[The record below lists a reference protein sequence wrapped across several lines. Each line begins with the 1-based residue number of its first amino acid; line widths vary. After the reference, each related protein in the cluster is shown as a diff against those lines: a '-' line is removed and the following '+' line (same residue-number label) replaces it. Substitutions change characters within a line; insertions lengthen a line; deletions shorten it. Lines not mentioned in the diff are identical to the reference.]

1 MSETESKSGK
11 RTTEEGV
18 LAIST
23 ARGARGA
30 ALKAVTANRLA
41 DGVVVYLGEGGGW
54 VEAIEAAQSVSGK
67 DEAAVLLASVEPDVA
82 ACRIVGPYLIDVV
95 AGADGKLRGASERE
109 RIRALG
115 PTVRLDLGKQAE
127 V

>member
-1 MSETESKSGK
+1 MSETESKSSK
-11 RTTEEGV
+11 RTSDEGV
-18 LAIST
+18 LALST

-30 ALKAVTANRLA
+30 ALKAVTANRLV
-41 DGVVVYLGEGGGW
+41 DGLVVYLGAENRW
-54 VEAIEAAQSVSGK
+54 VDAIEDALSVVGKEEGAA
-67 DEAAVLLASVEPDVA
+67 LLASVEPDVE

-95 AGADGKLRGASERE
+95 AGPDGRLQGTSERE

-127 V
+127 A

>member
-1 MSETESKSGK
+1 MSETETKSSKRAS
-11 RTTEEGV
+11 EEGV

-41 DGVVVYLGEGGGW
+41 DGLVVYLGNDGW
-54 VEAIEAAQSVSGK
+54 VETIAAARSVDGKEAA
-67 DEAAVLLASVEPDVA
+67 AALLAEAEPDVA
-82 ACRIVGPYLIDVV
+82 ACRVVGPYVIDVV
-95 AGADGKLRGASERE
+95 PGRDGTLHATSERE

-115 PTVRLDLGKQAE
+115 PTTRPDLGKQAE
-127 V
+127 A

>member
-1 MSETESKSGK
+1 MSETETKSSK
-11 RTTEEGV
+11 RTSEEGV

-41 DGVVVYLGEGGGW
+41 DGVVVYLGTDGW
-54 VEAIEAAQSVSGK
+54 VEIIAAARSVEGK
-67 DEAAVLLASVEPDVA
+67 EVAAALLAEAEADVA
-82 ACRIVGPYLIDVV
+82 ACRVVGPYVIDVTPGEGGTLQ
-95 AGADGKLRGASERE
+95 ATTGRE

-115 PTVRLDLGKQAE
+115 PTIRLDLGKQAE
-127 V
+127 A

>member
-1 MSETESKSGK
+1 MSETEAKSSK
-11 RTTEEGV
+11 RTSDEDV

-41 DGVVVYLGEGGGW
+41 DGLVVYFGAAGW
-54 VEAIEAAQSVSGK
+54 VETIAVARSVEGKEAA
-67 DEAAVLLASVEPDVA
+67 AALLAEAEPDVA
-82 ACRIVGPYLIDVV
+82 ACRVVGPYVIDVV
-95 AGADGKLRGASERE
+95 PDEAGTLHATSERE

-115 PTVRLDLGKQAE
+115 PSIRPYLGKQA
-127 V
+127 

>member
-1 MSETESKSGK
+1 MSETESKSSK
-11 RTTEEGV
+11 RTSDEGV
-18 LAIST
+18 LALST

-30 ALKAVTANRLA
+30 ALKAVTANRLV
-41 DGVVVYLGEGGGW
+41 DGLVVYLGADGRW
-54 VEAIEAAQSVSGK
+54 VDAIEDAISVVGKEDGAA
-67 DEAAVLLASVEPDVA
+67 LLASVDPDVA

-95 AGADGKLRGASERE
+95 AGPDGKLRGTSERE

-127 V
+127 A

>member
-1 MSETESKSGK
+1 MSEAESKSSK
-11 RTTEEGV
+11 RASDEGV
-18 LAIST
+18 LALST

-30 ALKAVTANRLA
+30 AMKAVTANRLV
-41 DGVVVYLGEGGGW
+41 DGLVVYLGAEGRW
-54 VEAIEAAQSVSGK
+54 VEDIADAFSVVGKEAG
-67 DEAAVLLASVEPDVA
+67 AALLAATEPDVE

-95 AGADGKLRGASERE
+95 AGPDGKLRGTSERE